1 MDVSVQL
8 YIIIF
13 LFQAIMM
20 FSVCG
25 SRTESMGDK
34 MNAYNMYIQTLS
46 LIKFLMKLNN
56 TSRNNNQDVDIR

>member
-1 MDVSVQL
+1 
-8 YIIIF
+8 
-13 LFQAIMM
+13 MM

-25 SRTESMGDK
+25 SRTETMGDK

-56 TSRNNNQDVDIR
+56 TSRNNNQDVDIRWQDKLIVMFMKIVSITD

>member
-1 MDVSVQL
+1 MWLAVAPNVIPPSL
-8 YIIIF
+8 
-13 LFQAIMM
+13 QAIMM

-34 MNAYNMYIQTLS
+34 INAYNMYIQTLS